1 MNIYKTSD
9 LSLAAYLLMNNIQLL
24 KAEKSKD
31 FGKFVFLFEDTDFKC
46 KNLSVEFLKSDFLKY
61 DNNIRNLKKMLHSS

>member
-31 FGKFVFLFEDTDFKC
+31 SGKFVFLFEDTDLKC